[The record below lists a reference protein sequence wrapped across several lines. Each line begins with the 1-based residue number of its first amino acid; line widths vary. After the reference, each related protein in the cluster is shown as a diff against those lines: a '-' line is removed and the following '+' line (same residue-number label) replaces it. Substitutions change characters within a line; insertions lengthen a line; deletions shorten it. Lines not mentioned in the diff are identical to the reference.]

1 LPKFAERLKGNTGGV
16 RLAQR
21 ESAMATV
28 TIEVPDELSELVA
41 QAGDRLPE
49 LLAQSLKEPALPT
62 HVYRYVLDFLASRPT
77 PEQVATFGPTPEMAD
92 RLRTLLGRESD
103 GEITMA
109 EKAELDEYE
118 RLEHLMVM
126 IKSGNL
132 QHLIG
137 AQGS

>member
-1 LPKFAERLKGNTGGV
+1 
-16 RLAQR
+16 
-21 ESAMATV
+21 MATV

-49 LLAQSLKEPALPT
+49 LLAQSLKEPMLPA

-77 PEQVATFGPTPEMAD
+77 PEQVTAFGPTSEMTG
-92 RLRTLLGRESD
+92 RLRMLLERESR
-103 GEITMA
+103 GEITPA

-132 QHLIG
+132 QHLTG
-137 AQGS
+137 TRAA

>member
-1 LPKFAERLKGNTGGV
+1 
-16 RLAQR
+16 
-21 ESAMATV
+21 MATV

-49 LLAQSLKEPALPT
+49 LLAQSLKEPALPA

-77 PEQVATFGPTPEMAD
+77 PEQVATFGPTPEMVN
-92 RLRTLLGRESD
+92 RLRTLLRRESE
-103 GEITMA
+103 GEITLV

-132 QHLIG
+132 QHLTG